1 MAKRGYIFVANGTEE
16 TEAVGTLDTLRRG
29 GVDAHF
35 VSIYK
40 EKEVTSAHDLKLVA
54 DYTIDEVKTDEVD
67 AIVLP
72 GGMPGATNL
81 YESEELRAMIT
92 RQHEAGRVVAAIC
105 ASPLILGRM
114 GLLEGK
120 KATAYPGFEGELKG
134 AKYMEMPA
142 VVDGHIITGRGP
154 GYVFNFGAAIVGELM
169 GYEKA
174 YDVAEGLLLTE
185 DLSEEE

>member
-1 MAKRGYIFVANGTEE
+1 MAKRAFIFVANGTEE

-29 GVDAHF
+29 GVEAHF
-35 VSIYK
+35 VSIYR
-40 EKEVTSAHDLKLVA
+40 EKEVTGAHGLRLVT
-54 DYTIDEVKTDEVD
+54 DYTIDEVKEELVD

-81 YESEELRAMIT
+81 YECETLRNMIT
-92 RQHEAGRVVAAIC
+92 RHHEAGKYIAAMC
-105 ASPLILGRM
+105 ASPLVLGRM

-134 AKYMEMPA
+134 AKYKAMPA
-142 VVDGHIITGRGP
+142 VVDGQIITGRGP
-154 GYVFNFGAAIVGELM
+154 GYVFNFGAAILGELE

-174 YDVAEGLLLTE
+174 YDVAEGLLITE
-185 DLSEEE
+185 ELDEE

>member
-1 MAKRGYIFVANGTEE
+1 MAKTAFIFVANGTEE

-40 EKEVTSAHDLKLVA
+40 EKEVTSAHGLKIIA
-54 DYTIDEVKTDEVD
+54 DYSIDEVKSNMVD

-81 YESEELRAMIT
+81 YESEALRDMIS
-92 RQHEAGRVVAAIC
+92 RHYEAGKYIAAMC
-105 ASPLILGRM
+105 ASPLVFGRM

-120 KATAYPGFEGELKG
+120 KATAYPGFESELKG
-134 AKYMEMPA
+134 AKYMAMPA

-154 GYVFNFGAAIVGELM
+154 GYVFNFGAAILGELE

-174 YDVAEGLLLTE
+174 YDVAEELLITE
-185 DLSEEE
+185 ELEEE